1 MFFLRTKLSPREPYP
16 EPEFGPREPY
26 PEERQGEDWE
36 EYRTRT
42 DAWERVSRERGRKKE
57 AYFEARG
64 SLSLLQAVYCDPC
77 KAKVSRLLF
86 ENF

>member
-26 PEERQGEDWE
+26 PEERQGEDWQ
-36 EYRTRT
+36 EYRART

-64 SLSLLQAVYCDPC
+64 PLSLLQAVYCDPC

-86 ENF
+86 ENV